1 MHSDL
6 QYFRFS
12 HLPPALQATSKPFA
26 DLAHF
31 IARELPENEQ
41 SRRALEHLL
50 IAKDAAVRS
59 TLDPLPP
66 SSRQPPSSPGAQGDP
81 APAHGFR

>member
-6 QYFRFS
+6 QFFRFE
-12 HLPPALQATSKPFA
+12 HLPPRLQATSKPFA
-26 DLAHF
+26 DLAQW

-50 IAKDAAVRS
+50 IAKDCAVRAG
-59 TLDPLPP
+59 LDAPP
-66 SSRQPPSSPGAQGDP
+66 P
-81 APAHGFR
+81 ASDEL

>member
-12 HLPPALQATSKPFA
+12 HLPPALQERSKPFA
-26 DLAHF
+26 DLAHW

-50 IAKDAAVRS
+50 IAKDCAVRAA
-59 TLDPLPP
+59 LDPLPP
-66 SSRQPPSSPGAQGDP
+66 SSRQPPASSPSMGDP
-81 APAHGFR
+81 R

>member
-6 QYFRFS
+6 QFFRYE
-12 HLPPALQATSKPFA
+12 HLPPRLQWTSKPFA
-26 DLAHF
+26 DLAQW

-50 IAKDAAVRS
+50 IAKDAAVRAA
-59 TLDPLPP
+59 LPP
-66 SSRQPPSSPGAQGDP
+66 PPATEET
-81 APAHGFR
+81 AH

>member
-6 QYFRFS
+6 QYFRFE
-12 HLPPALQATSKPFA
+12 HLPPKLQERSKPFA
-26 DLAHF
+26 DLAHW

-50 IAKDAAVRS
+50 IAKDCAVRAA
-59 TLDPLPP
+59 LDPSPP
-66 SSRQPPSSPGAQGDP
+66 SIGDP
-81 APAHGFR
+81 SPCT